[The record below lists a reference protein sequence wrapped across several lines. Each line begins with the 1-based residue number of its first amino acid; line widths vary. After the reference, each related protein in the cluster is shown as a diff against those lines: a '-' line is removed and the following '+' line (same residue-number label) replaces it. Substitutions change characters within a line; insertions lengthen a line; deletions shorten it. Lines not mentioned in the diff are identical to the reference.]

1 MFPAKLGLQ
10 KDYTY
15 HPVVTEYFRVG
26 SDGNCSTIN
35 CNGVLP
41 VGSTAKFKYVL
52 INPANKTVVAE
63 SGPTTSLFTLVMK
76 DPDSINYVLAGRS
89 VAMIVLT
96 SILCAFLALLLCCWK
111 EKQTIQVPGSLRMYA
126 TPSPYVNRAYE
137 DEPQGTI
144 ASLVSLDY
152 IPEILPY
159 EASGRV
165 TSSTIVLGQPLCY
178 FNTLTQLKCSQST
191 CQVWAAI
198 ASGPGVNNFDIDKLE
213 PVQIV
218 SASPYPMAFSSQTN
232 RMYFVT
238 KLGRPKD
245 FPCGQLPG
253 IKVKYILIDPV
264 SRGVVSESK
273 WSYPISLTS
282 MKSWSSIDEFI
293 GKRSGG
299 MVVIT
304 VISSCLLAVLLLL
317 LGAVLL
323 LDCLGSFRRGH
334 DITT

>member
-1 MFPAKLGLQ
+1 MAW
-10 KDYTY
+10 TY
-15 HPVVTEYFRVG
+15 MLSY
-26 SDGNCSTIN
+26 
-35 CNGVLP
+35 
-41 VGSTAKFKYVL
+41 
-52 INPANKTVVAE
+52 
-63 SGPTTSLFTLVMK
+63 
-76 DPDSINYVLAGRS
+76 
-89 VAMIVLT
+89 T
-96 SILCAFLALLLCCWK
+96 SILSVVMFG
-111 EKQTIQVPGSLRMYA
+111 VR
-126 TPSPYVNRAYE
+126 
-137 DEPQGTI
+137 PQI
-144 ASLVSLDY
+144 VSLDH

-165 TSSTIVLGQPLCY
+165 TSTTIVLGQPLCY

-198 ASGPGVNNFDIDKLE
+198 ASGPGINNFDIDKLVA
-213 PVQIV
+213 VQIV
-218 SASPYPMAFSSQTN
+218 SASPYPIAFSSQTN

-253 IKVKYILIDPV
+253 IKYFRVGAEGNCTNTNCNGILPPGSTVRVKYILIDPV

-273 WSYPISLTS
+273 WSYPIFLTS
-282 MKSWSSIDEFI
+282 TRSWSSIDEWT

-323 LDCLGSFRRGH
+323 LDGLGSFRGGH
-334 DITT
+334 DITTGPGILGQYSY